1 MGQCAGGAFATK
13 VVAARDM
20 KVLAVKVEIDSRGP
34 EPAFS
39 FLKKWIDVRLD
50 HWEAP

>member
-1 MGQCAGGAFATK
+1 VLVVPLATK

-20 KVLAVKVEIDSRGP
+20 KVLAVKVEIDSEDR
-34 EPAFS
+34 ATFS

-50 HWEAP
+50 YWEAP